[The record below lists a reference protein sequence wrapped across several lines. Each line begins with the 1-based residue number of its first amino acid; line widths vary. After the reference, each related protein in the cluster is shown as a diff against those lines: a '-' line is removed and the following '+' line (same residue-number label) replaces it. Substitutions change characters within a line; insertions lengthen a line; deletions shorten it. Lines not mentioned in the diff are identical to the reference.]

1 MITQVSPEKRPCK
14 TVLADKPDYLLCGAF
29 VALWLVPIS
38 WVGVANQSLPQ
49 AGKFLGN
56 QYQIAALFTNRVP
69 HWIEFYIEV
78 QIGNEWVSSPQ
89 SHYSS
94 IKMSGEKTRFDR
106 MLSDWF
112 PRKSL
117 PPGHGMA
124 QRQKMAQFVRQR
136 HHELFPELGPVS
148 GVRFVYVLFPSSE
161 RLASEKHSWYEW
173 PLERISKNNHQV
185 FSTHFFDGRPPVDR
199 EGQPHP
205 KALAGRK

>member
-1 MITQVSPEKRPCK
+1 MITQVSPEKRPFK

-94 IKMSGEKTRFDR
+94 IKMYIPCDCIYFTNIGFNLGT
-106 MLSDWF
+106 SDI
-112 PRKSL
+112 L
-117 PPGHGMA
+117 
-124 QRQKMAQFVRQR
+124 
-136 HHELFPELGPVS
+136 
-148 GVRFVYVLFPSSE
+148 YT
-161 RLASEKHSWYEW
+161 
-173 PLERISKNNHQV
+173 I
-185 FSTHFFDGRPPVDR
+185 FFNCI
-199 EGQPHP
+199 
-205 KALAGRK
+205 K